1 MIKEKENILYFH
13 KRHFCLGSFQWTG
26 KYIFSQHNSFSTTQ
40 CYLYKAMIWFI
51 RLVDLPILSC
61 LCQAFTMSSD
71 IKNNLLNL
79 QKYLLVGD
87 TSPSSTKF
95 SKEMRNKY
103 QKKNRSPFKLWLR
116 NLEHITFNR
125 GWVKFYSH
133 IPTEDYTEGLK
144 ALKTTG
150 NGNCLYNSVSVL
162 IQGDE
167 SANLILR
174 LSVKNV
180 LHNKWVIYRQCC
192 ILS

>member
-1 MIKEKENILYFH
+1 MFGSLSIDWEK
-13 KRHFCLGSFQWTG
+13 HFFPVQLVA
-26 KYIFSQHNSFSTTQ
+26 KFSRAR

-61 LCQAFTMSSD
+61 LCQAFAMSSY
-71 IKNNLLNL
+71 IKNNVLNL
-79 QKYLLVGD
+79 QKYLLVGE
-87 TSPSSTKF
+87 TTKF

-103 QKKNRSPFKLWLR
+103 QKKNRSPFKLWLG
-116 NLEHITFNR
+116 NFEHITFNR
-125 GWVKFYSH
+125 GWVKFCSH

-150 NGNCLYNSVSVL
+150 NGNCLYNYVSVL

>member
-61 LCQAFTMSSD
+61 LCQAFAMSSD
-71 IKNNLLNL
+71 IKNDLLNL
-79 QKYLLVGD
+79 QKYLLVGE
-87 TSPSSTKF
+87 TSSSSTKVA
-95 SKEMRNKY
+95 KEMRNKY
-103 QKKNRSPFKLWLR
+103 QKKNRSPIKLRLG
-116 NLEHITFNR
+116 NFEHINR
-125 GWVKFYSH
+125 GWVKFCSH
-133 IPTEDYTEGLK
+133 IPTGDYTEGLK

-174 LSVKNV
+174 LSVTNA
-180 LHNKWVIYRQCC
+180 LHNKRVIYRQCC

>member
-1 MIKEKENILYFH
+1 
-13 KRHFCLGSFQWTG
+13 
-26 KYIFSQHNSFSTTQ
+26 
-40 CYLYKAMIWFI
+40 MIWFI

-61 LCQAFTMSSD
+61 LYQAFTVSSD
-71 IKNNLLNL
+71 IKNDLLNL
-79 QKYLLVGD
+79 QKYLLVGE
-87 TSPSSTKF
+87 TSPSSTK
-95 SKEMRNKY
+95 SLKRNAK
-103 QKKNRSPFKLWLR
+103 QISENNRSPIKLRLGNFK
-116 NLEHITFNR
+116 HINR
-125 GWVKFYSH
+125 GWVKLCSH

-174 LSVKNV
+174 LSVTNA
-180 LHNKWVIYRQCC
+180 LHNKRVIYRQCC